1 MSRDNICYDDGWQF
15 FITEGCSST
24 DKEILSTMNKKKSL
38 ANPILLKLQHIKD
51 KKKKKNL

>member
-1 MSRDNICYDDGWQF
+1 MSGDDVWYDDDWQF

-24 DKEILSTMNKKKSL
+24 DKDILSTMNKKKSL

>member
-1 MSRDNICYDDGWQF
+1 MSGDDVWYDDGWQF

-24 DKEILSTMNKKKSL
+24 DKDILSTMNKKKSL